1 MRLSRFQALASLFLA
16 AVLSAPAFGT
26 NTDTKAAIPGTLNY
40 VEGQA
45 SIGDQTLQSNDIGT
59 AQLQAGQTLSTAN
72 GKAEVLLT
80 PGVFLRLGSNSS
92 VQMISPNLATTEVA
106 VDQGSAMLEVS
117 QIYPQND
124 IRINEN
130 GATARIQKTGLY
142 AFDAAQGQIR
152 VFDGKAEVLDG
163 DRHVTVKGGH
173 EVSLNE
179 AEQTGKLKAR
189 GFDKQQYE
197 DSDLYRFSSLRSSY
211 LAEANES
218 SARVYVSNGWYG
230 PGWIGAGWY
239 WNPWF
244 STYTF
249 IPADGVLFSP
259 FGWGFYSP
267 LYAYR
272 APVIVG
278 GFRHFGVG
286 YRAPVIVGRRG
297 AFRHSFGH
305 SVRRPAF
312 HAHGPR
318 PAFHGPAGRSHGSF
332 HGRPS
337 FHGGSRG
344 RR

>member
-1 MRLSRFQALASLFLA
+1 
-16 AVLSAPAFGT
+16 
-26 NTDTKAAIPGTLNY
+26 
-40 VEGQA
+40 
-45 SIGDQTLQSNDIGT
+45 
-59 AQLQAGQTLSTAN
+59 LQAGQTLSTTN
-72 GKAEVLLT
+72 GKAELLLT
-80 PGVFLRLGSNSS
+80 PGVFLRLGNNSS
-92 VQMISPNLATTEVA
+92 VQMISPNLATTELSVN
-106 VDQGSAMLEVS
+106 QGSAMLEVS

-124 IRINEN
+124 IRINED

-163 DRHVTVKGGH
+163 DRHVNVKGGH

-179 AEQTGKLKAR
+179 ASQTGKLKAH

-211 LAEANES
+211 LAQANVS
-218 SARVYVSNGWYG
+218 SARVYVANGWYG

-267 LYAYR
+267 LFAYR
-272 APVIVG
+272 APVFVG

-286 YRAPVIVGRRG
+286 YRPPVFVGRRG
-297 AFRHSFGH
+297 TFGH
-305 SVRRPAF
+305 TAGRQTFRAPRSAPAF
-312 HAHGPR
+312 HRSGVR
-318 PAFHGPAGRSHGSF
+318 PSGGFHGGAGFHGGGF
-332 HGRPS
+332 HGR
-337 FHGGSRG
+337 R
-344 RR
+344 

>member
-1 MRLSRFQALASLFLA
+1 MRLSRFQALASLLLA
-16 AVLSAPAFGT
+16 AVLSAPAWGA

-45 SIGDQTLQSNDIGT
+45 SIGDQPLQSNDIGS
-59 AQLQAGQTLSTAN
+59 AQLQAGQTLSTGN

-142 AFDAAQGQIR
+142 AFDATQGQIR

-173 EVSLNE
+173 EVTLNE
-179 AEQTGKLKAR
+179 TTENGKLKAR

-211 LAEANES
+211 LAEANVS
-218 SARVYVSNGWYG
+218 SARVYVANGWYG

-249 IPADGVLFSP
+249 IPADGFLFSP

-267 LYAYR
+267 LFAYR
-272 APVIVG
+272 APVFVG
-278 GFRHFGVG
+278 GFHHFGVG
-286 YRAPVIVGRRG
+286 YHAPVVVGRRG
-297 AFRHSFGH
+297 AFGH
-305 SVRRPAF
+305 AIGRPAF
-312 HAHGPR
+312 RAPR
-318 PAFHGPAGRSHGSF
+318 PAPAFHGGPNM
-332 HGRPS
+332 RPS
-337 FHGGSRG
+337 GGFHGGG
-344 RR
+344 IHARR

>member
-337 FHGGSRG
+337 FQGGSRG